1 MRLITTALLAAALF
15 LGAPVCADAAI
26 TLKAAYTN
34 VEEHPQADGYAL
46 FKKLVE
52 ERSKGDIKI
61 ELYGSGKFG
70 YADAIMQG
78 LQMGVLTIGGETPG
92 NYSVYDPSIQ
102 VLDLPYLFPS
112 YEAAERFFL
121 SKEAFDL
128 TKAFEKKG
136 VTLLGFQH
144 LGYRTIFS
152 NRPVATLEDAKG
164 LKIRTTASR
173 TEIETIKSLGMNP
186 TPMAWGE
193 VYTALQQ
200 KTIDGINIDINLAYV
215 NKFHE
220 VCKYVTL
227 SNNNYAPLMIFV
239 SNRQWKKLNADQ
251 QKLIKEAFDESLAL
265 QRKIIFDNA
274 KVLQKKMEEAGVKF
288 FTLSDEELARWK
300 KATSTVG
307 ETVKD
312 IVPLEKQEY
321 VKSLI
326 K

>member
-1 MRLITTALLAAALF
+1 MRFFVTACLAISLLVGIPASSE
-15 LGAPVCADAAI
+15 AAI

-34 VEEHPQADGYAL
+34 VEEHPQADGYTL

-52 ERSKGDIKI
+52 ERSGGEIKI

-92 NYSVYDPSIQ
+92 NYSVYDPGIM

-112 YEAAERFFL
+112 YESAERFFL
-121 SKEAFDL
+121 SKEAFEL
-128 TKAFEKKG
+128 ARAFEKKG
-136 VTLLGFQH
+136 VTLLGYMH

-152 NRPVATLEDAKG
+152 TRPITSLEDAKG
-164 LKIRTTASR
+164 LKIRTTASKA
-173 TEIETIKSLGMNP
+173 EIETIRALGMNP
-186 TPMAWGE
+186 TPLAWGE

-200 KTIDGINIDINLAYV
+200 KTIDGINVDINLAYV

-227 SNNNYAPLMIFV
+227 SNNNYSPLMIFV
-239 SNRQWKKLNADQ
+239 SNRQWNKLSPEQ
-251 QKLIKEAFDESLAL
+251 QKLIQEAFDEGLAL
-265 QRKIIFDNA
+265 QRRLIFENA
-274 KVLQKKMEEAGVKF
+274 KTLQKKMEDAGVQF
-288 FTLSDEELARWK
+288 IVLPDTEIARWK
-300 KATSTVG
+300 AATSTVG
-307 ETVKD
+307 ETIKD
-312 IVPLEKQEY
+312 IVPIERQEW